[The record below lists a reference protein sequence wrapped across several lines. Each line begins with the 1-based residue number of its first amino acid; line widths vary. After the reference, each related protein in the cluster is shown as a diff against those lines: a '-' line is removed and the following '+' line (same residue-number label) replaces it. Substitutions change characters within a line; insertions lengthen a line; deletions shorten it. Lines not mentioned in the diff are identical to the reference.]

1 MAKKTEEKNIIEKI
15 YDYTL
20 EDIMGDRFGRYSKSI
35 IQDRALPDVRD
46 GLKPVQRRILYTMWE
61 SKNTHD
67 KPYRK
72 CAKAVGDVMGK
83 YHPHGDS
90 SIYGAMIYMSQAWK
104 MREVF
109 IDIHG
114 NNGSIDGDG
123 PAAHRYTETRLTKL
137 ALVTLKDINR
147 DAVEM
152 TLNYADEDLEPTVL
166 PAHFPNLLVNG
177 STGISAGYAT
187 NIPPHN
193 LGEVIEAT
201 IHRIDNPN
209 CRLDTILNIVKGPD
223 FPTGGVV
230 EGREG
235 LLQAYTTGR
244 GKVVVKAKTEIVKE
258 KGTHQIIIH
267 EIPYDVLKE
276 QLRKKIEDIKIDKK
290 VEGITDVIDVSD
302 KEHMAKLIIELKK
315 DANAELILNYLFKN
329 TDLQVNYN
337 FNMVAIVNRRPKQL
351 GILEILDAFIA
362 HQKDVILRRTRF
374 DLNKAKERLH
384 IVEGL
389 LKAVDILDEIIK
401 TIRASK
407 NKQDSID
414 NLVKQFEFTEA
425 QATAIVT
432 MQLYR
437 LSNTDINLLLEE
449 QNNLNKMIEFLSS
462 ILNDEEV
469 LKKQMKLSLNE
480 IKKEFA
486 NPRRTEI
493 RDEVTEIKFDA
504 KDMIPKENVIVVA
517 TNEGYVKRIP
527 IKSYVNANGEP
538 TTLKPGDFIRGL
550 YSTTTLD
557 TLLMFTNLGHYLYVP
572 VHEIVETKWKE
583 LGKHISNLIQISAD
597 ERIISAMIL
606 DNPKTNVIMT
616 TRNGITK
623 RTNLEEL
630 IVSRY
635 TKPINAMKLKDDDE
649 LVSVV
654 KDNGR
659 AIFVTETGYYLNIN
673 SEEIPVVGAKASGVK
688 GINVKDDHVVTCM
701 SPENYDEYI
710 TIFTNKNTSKR
721 IKLSELDTM
730 TRAKKGSTLIKK
742 VKSTNYKITNAIS
755 VNNRDI
761 VSLKTDGE
769 FKEIRTTELPIMDLS
784 STGSSISKTAIEETF
799 KVAELVERKIELNV
813 TEETKKLEVEE
824 KQPEITEEIELPK
837 TKEETQELTI
847 EDFIDDFKL

>member
-1 MAKKTEEKNIIEKI
+1 MAKKKEEKNIIEKI

-61 SKNTHD
+61 DKNTYD
-67 KPYRK
+67 RPYRK

-90 SIYGAMIYMSQAWK
+90 SIYGAMIYLSQPWK
-104 MREVF
+104 VREPFV
-109 IDIHG
+109 DIHG

-123 PAAHRYTETRLTKL
+123 PAAYRYTECRLTKL
-137 ALVTLKDINR
+137 AQIMLKDINR
-147 DAVEM
+147 NAVEM
-152 TLNYADEDLEPTVL
+152 TLNYSDEELEPTVL

-193 LGEVIEAT
+193 LGEIIDAT

-209 CRLDTILNIVKGPD
+209 CRLETILNIVKGPD

-230 EGREG
+230 EGKEG
-235 LLQAYTTGR
+235 LIQAYSTGR
-244 GKVVVKAKTEIVKE
+244 GKVVVKAKTEVIKE
-258 KGTHQIIIH
+258 KGKHQIIIH
-267 EIPYDVLKE
+267 EIPFDVLKE
-276 QLRKKIEDIKIDKK
+276 PLRKKIEDIKIDKK
-290 VEGITDVIDVSD
+290 VDGITDVLDISD
-302 KEHMAKLIIELKK
+302 KEHMAKLVIELKK
-315 DANAELILNYLFKN
+315 DANAELILNYLLKN

-362 HQKDVILRRTRF
+362 HQKEVILRRTEF

-407 NKQDSID
+407 NKADSIA
-414 NLVKQFEFTEA
+414 NLIKQFDFTEV

-449 QNNLNKMIEFLSS
+449 QGNLNKMISFLNS
-462 ILNDEEV
+462 ILNDETI
-469 LKKQMKLSLNE
+469 LKKQMKNSLSE

-486 NPRRTEI
+486 TPRRTEI
-493 RDEVTEIKFDA
+493 RDEVSEIKLDPR
-504 KDMIPKENVIVVA
+504 DMITKENVIVVV

-527 IKSYVNANGEP
+527 LKSYVNSSSEP

-557 TLLMFTNLGHYLYVP
+557 TLLMFTNQGHYLYVP

-583 LGKHISNLIQISAD
+583 LGKHISNVIQISSD
-597 ERIISAMIL
+597 EQIISAMIL
-606 DNPKTNVIMT
+606 DNKKTNVIMVT
-616 TRNGITK
+616 KNGTTK
-623 RTNLEEL
+623 RTNLADL

-635 TKPINAMKLKDDDE
+635 SKPINAIKLKDNDE
-649 LVSVV
+649 LISVV
-654 KDNGR
+654 KDNGQ
-659 AIFVTETGYYLNIN
+659 AIFVTKLGYYLNIS
-673 SEEIPVVGAKASGVK
+673 SEEIPIVGAKASGVI
-688 GINVKDDHVVTCM
+688 GIKLKDDEVVTCL
-701 SPENYDEYI
+701 SPESYDEYI

-721 IKLSELDTM
+721 LKISDLEII
-730 TRAKKGSTLIKK
+730 TRAKRGSTLIKK
-742 VKSTNYKITNAIS
+742 IKSTNYFVTNAIS
-755 VNNRDI
+755 INNHDTI
-761 VSLKTDGE
+761 SLKIDGE
-769 FKEIRTTELPIMDLS
+769 FKDIKPTELPIMDLS
-784 STGSSISKTAIEETF
+784 STGSTITKNNIEATF
-799 KVAELVERKIELNV
+799 KVAELVERKIELNESSSEERESSK
-813 TEETKKLEVEE
+813 TETHNE
-824 KQPEITEEIELPK
+824 
-837 TKEETQELTI
+837 ELTI
-847 EDFIDDFKL
+847 DDFIDDFKL

>member
-1 MAKKTEEKNIIEKI
+1 MTKAKEEKSIIEKI

-61 SKNTHD
+61 DKNTFD

-90 SIYGAMIYMSQAWK
+90 SIYGAMIYMSQPWK
-104 MREVF
+104 MREPF

-123 PAAHRYTETRLTKL
+123 PAAYRYTETRLTKL
-137 ALVTLKDINR
+137 AQTMLKDINR
-147 DAVEM
+147 NAVEM
-152 TLNYADEDLEPTVL
+152 ALNYSDEDLEPTVL
-166 PAHFPNLLVNG
+166 PANFPNLLVNG
-177 STGISAGYAT
+177 STGITAGYAT

-193 LGEVIEAT
+193 LGEVIDAT

-209 CRLDTILNIVKGPD
+209 CRLETILNIIKGPD

-230 EGREG
+230 EGKEG
-235 LLQAYTTGR
+235 LLQAYATGR
-244 GKVVVKAKTEIVKE
+244 GKVIVKAKTEIVKE

-290 VEGITDVIDVSD
+290 VEGIVDVIDVSD
-302 KEHMAKLIIELKK
+302 KEHLAKIIIELKK
-315 DANAELILNYLFKN
+315 EANAELILNYLFKN
-329 TDLQVNYN
+329 TDLQINYN
-337 FNMVAIVNRRPKQL
+337 FNIVAIVNRRPKQL
-351 GILEILDAFIA
+351 GVLEILDAFIA
-362 HQKDVILRRTRF
+362 HQKDVIIRRTNF
-374 DLNKAKERLH
+374 DLEHAKARLH
-384 IVEGL
+384 IVLGL
-389 LKAVDILDEIIK
+389 LKAVDILDEVIK

-407 NKQDSID
+407 NKADCIV
-414 NLVKQFEFTEA
+414 NLVKEYEFTEE

-437 LSNTDINLLLEE
+437 LSNTDVNQLLNE
-449 QNNLNKMIEFLSS
+449 QNDLNRMIEFLNS
-462 ILNDEEV
+462 ILNDENV
-469 LKKQMKLSLNE
+469 LRRQMKLEINE

-493 RDEVTEIKFDA
+493 RDEITEIKIDA

-527 IKSYVNANGEP
+527 LKSYVSSSNEP
-538 TTLKPGDFIRGL
+538 TTLKPGDFIRGI

-572 VHEIVETKWKE
+572 IHEIVETKWKE

-597 ERIISAMIL
+597 EKIISAMIL
-606 DNPKTNVIMT
+606 DNKKTNVILT
-616 TRNGITK
+616 TKKGITK
-623 RTNLEEL
+623 RTNLEDL

-635 TKPINAMKLKDDDE
+635 TKAINAMKLKDDDE

-659 AIFVTETGYYLNIN
+659 AIFISKIGRYLNIN
-673 SEEIPVVGAKASGVK
+673 SEEIPIVGAKASGVK
-688 GINVKDDHVVTCM
+688 GMNVKDDVVITCL
-701 SPENYDEYI
+701 SPLENEEYI
-710 TIFTNKNTSKR
+710 SIFTNKNTAKR
-721 IKLSELDTM
+721 IKIADLENMS
-730 TRAKKGSTLIKK
+730 RAKKGSPLIKK
-742 VKSTNYKITNAIS
+742 VKSTNYEVVNAIS
-755 VNNRDI
+755 VNPHDTI
-761 VSLKTDGE
+761 SIKTDGE
-769 FKEIRTTELPIMDLS
+769 FKEIKVSELPIMDLA
-784 STGSSISKTAIEETF
+784 STGSTISKTFIEDSF
-799 KVAELVERKIELNV
+799 KVAEVVERKLEL
-813 TEETKKLEVEE
+813 TENDSKNMVEE
-824 KQPEITEEIELPK
+824 PA
-837 TKEETQELTI
+837 TKEENHQEEAQEMTI
-847 EDFIDDFKL
+847 DDFIDDFKL

>member
-1 MAKKTEEKNIIEKI
+1 MAKKNSEKNIIEKI

-61 SKNTHD
+61 DKNTFD

-104 MREVF
+104 MREIF

-123 PAAHRYTETRLTKL
+123 PAAYRYTETRLTKL
-137 ALVTLKDINR
+137 AQVMLKDINR
-147 DAVEM
+147 NAVEM
-152 TLNYADEDLEPTVL
+152 TLNYSDEDLEPTVL
-166 PAHFPNLLVNG
+166 PANFPNLLVNG

-209 CRLDTILNIVKGPD
+209 CRLETILNIIKGPD

-230 EGREG
+230 EGKEG

-258 KGTHQIIIH
+258 KGVHQIIIH

-290 VEGITDVIDVSD
+290 VDGITDVIDVSD
-302 KEHMAKLIIELKK
+302 KENMAKLIIELKK
-315 DANAELILNYLFKN
+315 DANAELILNYLLKN

-351 GILEILDAFIA
+351 GIIEILDAFIA
-362 HQKDVILRRTRF
+362 HQKEVILRRTEY

-407 NKQDSID
+407 NKADSIA
-414 NLVKQFEFTEA
+414 NLVKEFEFTEA

-449 QNNLNKMIEFLSS
+449 QGNLLKMIEFLNS

-469 LKKQMKLSLNE
+469 LKKQMKNSLNE

-486 NPRRTEI
+486 NTRRTEI
-493 RDEVTEIKFDA
+493 RDEVTEIKLDP
-504 KDMIPKENVIVVA
+504 KDMIVKENVIVVA
-517 TNEGYVKRIP
+517 TNDGYVKRIP
-527 IKSYVNANGEP
+527 LKSYVSASSEP
-538 TTLKPGDFIRGL
+538 TTLKPGDFIRGM
-550 YSTTTLD
+550 YSTTSLD
-557 TLLMFTNLGHYLYVP
+557 VLLMFTNLGHYLYVP

-583 LGKHISNLIQISAD
+583 LGKHISNLIQISA
-597 ERIISAMIL
+597 EEKVISAMIL
-606 DNPKTNVIMT
+606 DNKDTNVIMAT
-616 TRNGITK
+616 KNGTTK
-623 RTNLEEL
+623 RTKLEDL

-635 TKPINAMKLKDDDE
+635 TKPVNAMKLKDDDE

-659 AIFVTETGYYLNIN
+659 AIFVTKTGYYLNID
-673 SEEIPVVGAKASGVK
+673 SSEIPVVGAKASGVK
-688 GINVKDDHVVTCM
+688 GINVKNDTVVTCM
-701 SPENYDEYI
+701 SPEASDEYI
-710 TIFTNKNTSKR
+710 TVFTNKNTSKR
-721 IKLSELDTM
+721 IKISDLETM

-742 VKSTNYKITNAIS
+742 VKSTVYEITNAIS
-755 VNNRDI
+755 VNNHDLI
-761 VSLKTDGE
+761 GIKTDGD
-769 FKEIRTTELPIMDLS
+769 FKEIKPTELPIMDLS
-784 STGSSISKTAIEETF
+784 STGSTVSKTDIEDSF
-799 KVAELVERKIELNV
+799 KVAELVERKLELN
-813 TEETKKLEVEE
+813 ESPDKKEDSNKEVIEN
-824 KQPEITEEIELPK
+824 IELPK
-837 TKEETQELTI
+837 KKVTEVEELTI
-847 EDFIDDFKL
+847 DDFIDDFKL

>member
-1 MAKKTEEKNIIEKI
+1 MAKKKEEKNIIEKI

-61 SKNTHD
+61 DKNTFD
-67 KPYRK
+67 RPYRK

-83 YHPHGDS
+83 YHPHGDT
-90 SIYGAMIYMSQAWK
+90 SIYGAMIYLSQPWK
-104 MREVF
+104 VRETF

-123 PAAHRYTETRLTKL
+123 PAAYRYTECRLTKL
-137 ALVTLKDINR
+137 AQVMLKDINR
-147 DAVEM
+147 NAVEM
-152 TLNYADEDLEPTVL
+152 TLNYSDEELEPTVL

-193 LGEVIEAT
+193 LAEIIDAT

-209 CRLDTILNIVKGPD
+209 CRLETILNIVKGPD

-230 EGREG
+230 EGKEG
-235 LLQAYTTGR
+235 LLQAYETGR
-244 GKVVVKAKTEIVKE
+244 GKVVVKAKTEIVHE
-258 KGTHQIIIH
+258 KGKHQIIIH
-267 EIPYDVLKE
+267 EIPFDVLKE
-276 QLRKKIEDIKIDKK
+276 PLRKKIEDIKIDKK
-290 VEGITDVIDVSD
+290 VDGITDVLDISD
-302 KEHMAKLIIELKK
+302 KEHMAKLVIELKK
-315 DANAELILNYLFKN
+315 DANAELILNYLLKN

-351 GILEILDAFIA
+351 GILEIIDAFIA
-362 HQKDVILRRTRF
+362 HQKEVILRRTEF

-407 NKQDSID
+407 NKADSIA
-414 NLVKQFEFTEA
+414 NLIKQFAFTEA

-449 QNNLNKMIEFLSS
+449 QGNLNKMINFLNS
-462 ILNDEEV
+462 ILNDETV
-469 LKKQMKLSLNE
+469 LKKQMKNSLSE
-480 IKKEFA
+480 IKKEFSS
-486 NPRRTEI
+486 PRRTEI
-493 RDEVTEIKFDA
+493 RDEVSEIKLDPR
-504 KDMIPKENVIVVA
+504 DMITKENVIVVV

-527 IKSYVNANGEP
+527 LKSYVNGSSEP

-557 TLLMFTNLGHYLYVP
+557 TLLMFTNQGHYLYVP
-572 VHEIVETKWKE
+572 VHEIIESKWKE
-583 LGKHISNLIQISAD
+583 LGKHISNVIQISSD
-597 ERIISAMIL
+597 EQIISAMIL
-606 DNPKTNVIMT
+606 DNKDTNIIMVT
-616 TRNGITK
+616 KNGTTK
-623 RTNLEEL
+623 RTNLADL

-635 TKPINAMKLKDDDE
+635 SKAINAIKLKDNDE
-649 LVSVV
+649 VVSVI

-659 AIFVTETGYYLNIN
+659 AIFITKSGYYLNIASN
-673 SEEIPVVGAKASGVK
+673 EIPIVGAKASGVI
-688 GINVKDDHVVTCM
+688 GIKLKDDEVVTCI
-701 SPENYDEYI
+701 SPSPYDEYL

-721 IKLSELDTM
+721 IKISDLEEM

-742 VKSTNYKITNAIS
+742 VKSTNYTITNALS
-755 VNNRDI
+755 LNNHDTI
-761 VSLKTDGE
+761 SLKIDGE
-769 FKEIRTTELPIMDLS
+769 FKEIKPTELPIMDLA
-784 STGSSISKTAIEETF
+784 STGSTITKNNIEASF
-799 KVAELVERKIELNV
+799 KVAPLVERKIELNEQ
-813 TEETKKLEVEE
+813 T
-824 KQPEITEEIELPK
+824 Q
-837 TKEETQELTI
+837 KEENKKEPKENEELTI
-847 EDFIDDFKL
+847 DDFIDDFKL

>member
-1 MAKKTEEKNIIEKI
+1 MAKKKEEKNIIEKI

-61 SKNTHD
+61 DKNTYD
-67 KPYRK
+67 RPYRK

-90 SIYGAMIYMSQAWK
+90 SIYGAMIYLSQPWK
-104 MREVF
+104 VRETFV
-109 IDIHG
+109 DIHG

-123 PAAHRYTETRLTKL
+123 PAAYRYTECRLTKL
-137 ALVTLKDINR
+137 AQIMLKDINR
-147 DAVEM
+147 NAVEM
-152 TLNYADEDLEPTVL
+152 TLNYSDEDLEPTVL

-193 LGEVIEAT
+193 LGEIIDAT
-201 IHRIDNPN
+201 VHRIDNPN
-209 CRLDTILNIVKGPD
+209 CRLETILNIVKGPD

-230 EGREG
+230 EGKEG
-235 LLQAYTTGR
+235 LLQAYSTGR
-244 GKVVVKAKTEIVKE
+244 GKVVVKAKTEIIKE
-258 KGTHQIIIH
+258 KGKHQIIIH
-267 EIPYDVLKE
+267 EIPFDVLKE
-276 QLRKKIEDIKIDKK
+276 PLRKKIEDIKIDKK
-290 VEGITDVIDVSD
+290 VDGIADVFDISD
-302 KEHMAKLIIELKK
+302 KDHMAKLVIELKK
-315 DANAELILNYLFKN
+315 DANAELILNYLLKN

-362 HQKDVILRRTRF
+362 HQKEVILRRTEY

-407 NKQDSID
+407 NKADSIA
-414 NLVKQFEFTEA
+414 NLVKEFAFTEE

-449 QNNLNKMIEFLSS
+449 QDNLNKMIDFLNS
-462 ILNDEEV
+462 ILNNEEV
-469 LKKQMKLSLNE
+469 LKKQMKTSLNE

-486 NPRRTEI
+486 TPRRTEI
-493 RDEVTEIKFDA
+493 RDEVSEVKFDPR
-504 KDMIPKENVIVVA
+504 DMIVKENVIVVA

-527 IKSYVNANGEP
+527 LKSYVSASSEP

-550 YSTTTLD
+550 YSTTSLD

-583 LGKHISNLIQISAD
+583 LGKHISNVIQISAD

-606 DNPKTNVIMT
+606 DNPDSNVIMVT
-616 TRNGITK
+616 KNGTAK
-623 RTNLEEL
+623 RTNLADL

-635 TKPINAMKLKDDDE
+635 TKPINAIKLKDDDE

-654 KDNGR
+654 KDNGK
-659 AIFVTETGYYLNIN
+659 AIFVTKTGYYLNIDAN
-673 SEEIPVVGAKASGVK
+673 EIPLVGAKASGVK
-688 GINVKDDHVVTCM
+688 GIKLKDDEVITCM
-701 SPENYDEYI
+701 SPEAYDEYI
-710 TIFTNKNTSKR
+710 TIFTNKKTSKR
-721 IKLSELDTM
+721 IKISDLETM
-730 TRAKKGSTLIKK
+730 SRAKKGSTLIKK
-742 VKSTNYKITNAIS
+742 VKSNNYEITNAIA
-755 VNNRDI
+755 VNNHDTL
-761 VSLKTDGE
+761 SLKVDGE
-769 FKEIRTTELPIMDLS
+769 FKEVKPTELPIMDLS
-784 STGSSISKTAIEETF
+784 STGSAISKLEIEESF
-799 KVAELVERKIELNV
+799 KVAELVERKLELH
-813 TEETKKLEVEE
+813 E
-824 KQPEITEEIELPK
+824 K
-837 TKEETQELTI
+837 KEETSSPKEAQGEIEKASPSDKKKATEELTI
-847 EDFIDDFKL
+847 DDFIDDFKL

>member
-1 MAKKTEEKNIIEKI
+1 MAKKEKEKSIIEKI

-61 SKNTHD
+61 DKNTFD

-90 SIYGAMIYMSQAWK
+90 SIYGAMVYLSQPWK
-104 MREVF
+104 VREPF

-123 PAAHRYTETRLTKL
+123 PAAHRYTECRLTKL
-137 ALVTLKDINR
+137 AQVMLKDINR
-147 DAVEM
+147 NAVEM
-152 TLNYADEDLEPTVL
+152 TLNYSDEELEPTVL

-193 LGEVIEAT
+193 LAEVIEAT

-209 CRLDTILNIVKGPD
+209 CRLDTIMNIIKGPD

-230 EGREG
+230 EGKEG
-235 LLQAYTTGR
+235 LLQAYSTGR
-244 GKVVVKAKTEIVKE
+244 GKVVVKARTEIIKE
-258 KGTHQIIIH
+258 KGVYQIIIH

-290 VEGITDVIDVSD
+290 VDGIADINDISD
-302 KEHMAKLIIELKK
+302 KEHMAKLVIDLKK
-315 DANAELILNYLFKN
+315 DANAELILNYLLKN

-362 HQKDVILRRTRF
+362 HQREVILRRTEY

-407 NKQDSID
+407 NKADSIA
-414 NLVKQFEFTEA
+414 NLIKEFEFTEE

-449 QNNLNKMIEFLSS
+449 QSNLNKMIEFLTS
-462 ILNDEEV
+462 ILNDGEV
-469 LKKQMKLSLNE
+469 LKKQMKNSLSE
-480 IKKEFA
+480 IKREFA
-486 NPRRTEI
+486 SPRRTEI
-493 RDEVTEIKFDA
+493 RDEVTEVKLDPR
-504 KDMIPKENVIVVA
+504 DMIVKENVIVVA

-527 IKSYVNANGEP
+527 LKSYVSGSNEP
-538 TTLKPGDFIRGL
+538 TVLKPGDFIRGL
-550 YSTTTLD
+550 YSTTSLD

-606 DNPKTNVIMT
+606 DNKDTNLIMAT
-616 TRNGITK
+616 KQGTTK
-623 RTNLEEL
+623 RVNVADL

-635 TKPINAMKLKDDDE
+635 TKPINAMKLKEDDE
-649 LVSVV
+649 LISVV
-654 KDNGR
+654 QDNGR
-659 AIFVTETGYYLNIN
+659 AIFVTQSGYYLNID
-673 SEEIPVVGAKASGVK
+673 SSEIPIVGAKASGVK
-688 GINVKDDHVVTCM
+688 GINVKDDNVVTCL
-701 SPENYDEYI
+701 SPLEYDEYI
-710 TIFTNKNTSKR
+710 AIFTNKNTAKR
-721 IKLSELDTM
+721 IKLSELAIM

-742 VKSTNYKITNAIS
+742 VKSTVYEVVNAIA
-755 VNNRDI
+755 VNNRDMI
-761 VSLKTDGE
+761 SMKIDGE
-769 FKEIRTTELPIMDLS
+769 FKDIKSTELPIMDLA
-784 STGSSISKTAIEETF
+784 STGSVVSKNTIEDTF
-799 KVAELVERKIELNV
+799 KIAELVERKLELSENTDNKNETPKVENV
-813 TEETKKLEVEE
+813 KESHGE
-824 KQPEITEEIELPK
+824 K
-837 TKEETQELTI
+837 ELTI
-847 EDFIDDFKL
+847 DDFIEDFKL

>member
-1 MAKKTEEKNIIEKI
+1 MAKKQEEKTIIEKI

-67 KPYRK
+67 KHYRK

-193 LGEVIEAT
+193 LSEVIEAT
-201 IHRIDNPN
+201 VHRIDNPN

-230 EGREG
+230 EGKEG
-235 LLQAYTTGR
+235 LLQAYSTGR

-258 KGTHQIIIH
+258 IGTHQIIIH

-290 VEGITDVIDVSD
+290 VEGIADVIDVSD
-302 KEHMAKLIIELKK
+302 KEHMAKIIIELKK
-315 DANAELILNYLFKN
+315 DANAELILNYLLKN

-362 HQKDVILRRTRF
+362 HQKDVILRRTKF

-384 IVEGL
+384 IVEGF
-389 LKAVDILDEIIK
+389 LKAVDIIDEIIK
-401 TIRASK
+401 IIRASK
-407 NKQDSID
+407 NKQESID
-414 NLVKQFEFTEA
+414 NLVSKFEFTVE
-425 QATAIVT
+425 QATAIV
-432 MQLYR
+432 MMRLYS
-437 LSNTDINLLLEE
+437 LSNTDVNLLLEE
-449 QNNLNKMIEFLSS
+449 QDNLRKMIEFLTS
-462 ILNDEEV
+462 IIEDEEV
-469 LKKQMKLSLNE
+469 LKKQMKISLNE
-480 IKKEFA
+480 IKKEFG

-527 IKSYVNANGEP
+527 LKSYVSSSGEP

-606 DNPKTNVIMT
+606 DNPSDNVIMT
-616 TRNGITK
+616 TKQGTTK

-635 TKPINAMKLKDDDE
+635 TKPINAMKLKDGDE
-649 LVSVV
+649 VVSVV

-659 AIFVTETGYYLNIN
+659 AIFVTETGYYLNIDSN
-673 SEEIPVVGAKASGVK
+673 EIPLVGAKASGVK
-688 GINVKDDHVVTCM
+688 GINVKDDIVVTCM

-721 IKLSELDTM
+721 IKISELDQM
-730 TRAKKGSTLIKK
+730 SRAKKGSTLIKK
-742 VKSTNYKITNAIS
+742 VKSTNYKVTNAIS

-769 FKEIRTTELPIMDLS
+769 FKEIKTTELPIMDLS
-784 STGSSISKTAIEETF
+784 STGSSICKTPIEETF
-799 KVAELVERKIELNV
+799 KVAELVERKLELNQNA
-813 TEETKKLEVEE
+813 TPKKEVE
-824 KQPEITEEIELPK
+824 KQEEQEIELPVL
-837 TKEETQELTI
+837 KEETQEMTI

>member
-1 MAKKTEEKNIIEKI
+1 MAKKKEEKNIIEKI

-61 SKNTHD
+61 DKNTYD
-67 KPYRK
+67 RPYRK

-90 SIYGAMIYMSQAWK
+90 SIYGAMIYLSQPWK
-104 MREVF
+104 VREPFV
-109 IDIHG
+109 DIHG

-123 PAAHRYTETRLTKL
+123 PAAYRYTECRLTKL
-137 ALVTLKDINR
+137 AQIMLKDINR
-147 DAVEM
+147 NAVEM
-152 TLNYADEDLEPTVL
+152 TLNYSDEELEPTVL

-193 LGEVIEAT
+193 LGEIIDAT

-209 CRLDTILNIVKGPD
+209 CRLETILNIVKGPD

-230 EGREG
+230 EGKEG
-235 LLQAYTTGR
+235 LIQAYSTGR
-244 GKVVVKAKTEIVKE
+244 GKVVVKAKTEVIKE
-258 KGTHQIIIH
+258 KGKHQIIIH
-267 EIPYDVLKE
+267 EIPFDVLKE
-276 QLRKKIEDIKIDKK
+276 TLRKKIEDIKIDKK
-290 VEGITDVIDVSD
+290 VDGITDVLDISD
-302 KEHMAKLIIELKK
+302 KEHMAKLVIELKK
-315 DANAELILNYLFKN
+315 DANAELILNYLLKN

-362 HQKDVILRRTRF
+362 HQKEVILRRTEF

-407 NKQDSID
+407 NKADSIA
-414 NLVKQFEFTEA
+414 NLIKQFDFTEV

-449 QNNLNKMIEFLSS
+449 QGNLNKMISFLNS
-462 ILNDEEV
+462 ILNDEPI
-469 LKKQMKLSLNE
+469 LKKQMKNSLSE

-486 NPRRTEI
+486 TPRRTEI
-493 RDEVTEIKFDA
+493 RDEVSEIKLDPR
-504 KDMIPKENVIVVA
+504 DMITKENVIVVV

-527 IKSYVNANGEP
+527 LKSYVNSSSEP

-557 TLLMFTNLGHYLYVP
+557 TLLMFTNQGHYLYVP

-583 LGKHISNLIQISAD
+583 LGKHISNVIQISSD
-597 ERIISAMIL
+597 EQIISAMIL
-606 DNPKTNVIMT
+606 DDKKTNVIMVT
-616 TRNGITK
+616 KNGTTK
-623 RTNLEEL
+623 RTNLADL

-635 TKPINAMKLKDDDE
+635 SKPINAIKLKDNDE
-649 LVSVV
+649 LISVV
-654 KDNGR
+654 KDNGQ
-659 AIFVTETGYYLNIN
+659 AIFVTKLGYYLNIS
-673 SEEIPVVGAKASGVK
+673 SEEIPIVGAKASGVI
-688 GINVKDDHVVTCM
+688 GIKLKDDEVVTCL
-701 SPENYDEYI
+701 SPESYDEYI

-721 IKLSELDTM
+721 LKISDLEIM
-730 TRAKKGSTLIKK
+730 TRAKRGSTLIKK
-742 VKSTNYKITNAIS
+742 IKSTNYFITNAIS
-755 VNNRDI
+755 INNHDTI
-761 VSLKTDGE
+761 SLKIDGE
-769 FKEIRTTELPIMDLS
+769 FKDIKPTELPITDLS
-784 STGSSISKTAIEETF
+784 STGSTITKNNIEATF
-799 KVAELVERKIELNV
+799 KVAELVERKIELNESTSEERESSK
-813 TEETKKLEVEE
+813 TETHNE
-824 KQPEITEEIELPK
+824 
-837 TKEETQELTI
+837 ELTI
-847 EDFIDDFKL
+847 DDFIDDFKL

>member
-1 MAKKTEEKNIIEKI
+1 MAKKKEEKNIIEKI

-61 SKNTHD
+61 DKNTFD

-90 SIYGAMIYMSQAWK
+90 SIYGAMIYMSQPWK
-104 MREVF
+104 MREIF

-137 ALVTLKDINR
+137 AQVMLKDINR
-147 DAVEM
+147 NAVEM
-152 TLNYADEDLEPTVL
+152 TLNYSDEDLEPTVL

-230 EGREG
+230 EGKEG

-244 GKVVVKAKTEIVKE
+244 GKVIVKAKTEIVKE

-290 VEGITDVIDVSD
+290 VDGITDVIDVSD
-302 KEHMAKLIIELKK
+302 KEHMAKIIIELKK
-315 DANAELILNYLFKN
+315 DANAELILNYLLKN

-362 HQKDVILRRTRF
+362 HQKDVILRRTEY

-407 NKQDSID
+407 NKADSIA
-414 NLVKQFEFTEA
+414 NLMKQFEFTEV

-449 QNNLNKMIEFLSS
+449 QNNLNKMIEFLNS

-469 LKKQMKLSLNE
+469 LKKQMKNSLSE

-493 RDEVTEIKFDA
+493 RDEVTEIKLDP
-504 KDMIPKENVIVVA
+504 KDMIVKENVIVVV
-517 TNEGYVKRIP
+517 TNDGYVKRIP
-527 IKSYVNANGEP
+527 LKSYVSSSGEQ
-538 TTLKPGDFIRGL
+538 TVLKPGDFITGL
-550 YSTTTLD
+550 YSTTSLD

-597 ERIISAMIL
+597 EKIISAMIL
-606 DNPKTNVIMT
+606 DNKDSNVIMT
-616 TRNGITK
+616 TKMGTTK
-623 RTNLEEL
+623 RTKLEDL

-635 TKPINAMKLKDDDE
+635 TKPVNAMKIKDDDE
-649 LVSVV
+649 LVAAV

-659 AIFVTETGYYLNIN
+659 AIFVTKTGHYLNID

-688 GINVKDDHVVTCM
+688 GIGLKDDEVVTCV
-701 SPENYDEYI
+701 SPTQYDEYLAV
-710 TIFTNKNTSKR
+710 FTNKNTSKR
-721 IKLSELDTM
+721 IKISELDVM

-742 VKSTNYKITNAIS
+742 VKSTNYEIINAIP
-755 VNNRDI
+755 VNNHDLVGI
-761 VSLKTDGE
+761 KTDGD
-769 FKEIRTTELPIMDLS
+769 FASLKTTELPIMDLS
-784 STGSSISKTAIEETF
+784 STGSTISKTDIEDSF
-799 KVAELVERKIELNV
+799 KISNLVERKLELS
-813 TEETKKLEVEE
+813 ESESESTKKGETNLKVEE
-824 KQPEITEEIELPK
+824 VNLPK
-837 TKEETQELTI
+837 EKEQPQELTI
-847 EDFIDDFKL
+847 DDFIDDFKL